1 MKGQHLEEQLTQSMC
16 FQEARSQAYL
26 SVIHK
31 KKWQMSSSIRME
43 RSYPL
48 GKPRGRLQQA
58 KVGHGE
64 GLAGKGEDMNK
75 DSDGN
80 RG

>member
-1 MKGQHLEEQLTQSMC
+1 
-16 FQEARSQAYL
+16 
-26 SVIHK
+26 
-31 KKWQMSSSIRME
+31 MSSSIRME